1 MERRAKIMATI
12 GPASESAEVIHR
24 LLEAG
29 VNIVRLNLSHGNH
42 ETHGAVVERVRTAAR
57 DLGLHV
63 PIVFDLM
70 GPRYR
75 LGKLPEGGLEVKD
88 GDLVHLGE
96 KADEVELPVDAPGL
110 LEYLQP
116 GERILIDNG
125 LVELEVESKA
135 TGVITA
141 RVLHGGVVSTRKG
154 INLPDSSLPFQVSKK
169 DRDDIAFAVQCGI
182 DYLGV
187 SFVGSAEH
195 LERLRGVVEGVGGEI
210 PLVAKLERAAAMEHL
225 DAIVEAAD
233 AVMVARGDL
242 GVEVPLDQVPV
253 MQKKIIAAGRKAGR
267 PVIVATQML
276 ESMIEHPRPTRAE
289 VSDVANAVL
298 DGADAVMLSGETAVG
313 HFPVD
318 TVKTMNRII
327 HQAETFHEGATDHHV
342 RPFDVARDIGRDII
356 DRRDALDIANAISI
370 AAVQAGELL
379 KVRQIVAFSQ
389 GGFTGRLIARYRPSV
404 PVLVF
409 TPEEEV
415 ARRLQLLWGV
425 RPVVLQDS
433 FNHHDQVVK
442 AVDRCLLDEGLAQ
455 VGEVIILLMG
465 DPIPERPR
473 TNLMRIHRVR
483 PRRN

>member
-1 MERRAKIMATI
+1 MATI

-29 VNIVRLNLSHGNH
+29 VNIVRLNLSHGTH
-42 ETHGAVVERVRTAAR
+42 EQHGVVVERVRAASR
-57 DLGLHV
+57 ELGIHV
-63 PIVFDLM
+63 PVVFDLM

-75 LGKLPEGGLEVKD
+75 LGQIADGGLEVTD
-88 GDLVHLGE
+88 GEIVHLGE
-96 KADEVELPVDAPGL
+96 DSSEVELPVDAPGL

-125 LVELEVESKA
+125 LVELEVDSKA
-135 TGVITA
+135 AGVITA
-141 RVLHGGVVSTRKG
+141 RVIHGGVVSTRKG
-154 INLPDSSLPFQVSKK
+154 INLPDSTLPFQVSKK
-169 DRDDIAFAVQCGI
+169 DRDDIAFAVQAGV

-195 LERLRGVVEGVGGEI
+195 LERLRGVVEGVGGEL
-210 PLVAKLERAAAMEHL
+210 PLIAKLERAAAMEHL
-225 DAIVEAAD
+225 EAIVQAAD

-276 ESMIEHPRPTRAE
+276 ESMMEHPRPTRAE

-313 HFPVD
+313 HFAVE
-318 TVKTMNRII
+318 TVQTMNRII
-327 HQAETFHEGATDHHV
+327 HQAETFHEGATDHHL
-342 RPFDVARDIGRDII
+342 RPFDVAKDLGRDLG
-356 DRRDALDIANAISI
+356 REGSLNIANAISI

-389 GGFTGRLIARYRPSV
+389 GGFTGRLVARYRPSV

-409 TPEEEV
+409 TPEETV

-425 RPVVLQDS
+425 KPVVLQEN

-442 AVDRCLLDEGLAQ
+442 AVDRRLLDDGLAE
-455 VGEVIILLMG
+455 VGEIIILLMG

-483 PRRN
+483 PRRK